1 MEEHRMARAR
11 KSHDSSE
18 EDVKSSRHKLKPAYA
33 SKVGGNH
40 LVVYAD
46 LQRES
51 DPYARVLILNFAA
64 EYAARA
70 FIDALIHND
79 EWEWVDPVGG
89 RKCIKTTTGVRISMF
104 RDDLEALLDLKLTPE
119 EKEWTD
125 DRMKQSVLRFK
136 YGTHEAAKRD
146 DDIQEL
152 EDGTDETLSDG
163 GTARKRSK
171 RKEPRAPKEPKVKV
185 DKSGYVSANDIAK
198 DLKVEGREVR
208 GVLRASGL
216 PKPDV
221 GWAWAK
227 DSKELKKMRELI
239 EKGLKAG
246 KKKK

>member
-1 MEEHRMARAR
+1 MARAR

-18 EDVKSSRHKLKPAYA
+18 EDVKSSKHKLKPAYA

-40 LVVYAD
+40 LVVYCD

-51 DPYARVLILNFAA
+51 DHYARVLVLNFAA

-79 EWEWVDPVGG
+79 EWEWVDPIGS

-104 RDDLEALLDLKLTPE
+104 KDDLEMLLDYKMSPA

-125 DRMKQSVLRFK
+125 EQMKQSVLRFK
-136 YGTHEAAKRD
+136 YGTHEATKKND
-146 DDIQEL
+146 DNEEL
-152 EDGTDETLSDG
+152 EDGADETL
-163 GTARKRSK
+163 GTGRTKGKSK
-171 RKEPRAPKEPKVKV
+171 RREPRAPKEPKVKI

-198 DLKVEGREVR
+198 ELKVEGREVR

-216 PKPDV
+216 TKPDI
-221 GWAWAK
+221 GWAWEKGSA
-227 DSKELKKMRELI
+227 ELKKMRALI
-239 EKGLKAG
+239 EKGLKEG

>member
-1 MEEHRMARAR
+1 MARAR
-11 KSHDSSE
+11 KSHDTGE
-18 EDVKSSRHKLKPAYA
+18 EKVKSSGSKLKPAYA
-33 SKVGGNH
+33 ALGHNPY
-40 LVVYAD
+40 VVYCD

-79 EWEWVDPVGG
+79 EWEWIDPVGS

-104 RDDLEALLDLKLTPE
+104 RDDLEMLLDYKMNSE

-125 DRMKQSVLRFK
+125 EQMKQSVLRFK
-136 YGTHEAAKRD
+136 YGTHEAAGKND
-146 DDIQEL
+146 DNEEL
-152 EDGTDETLSDG
+152 EDGTDETLGAGRTTKVKS
-163 GTARKRSK
+163 R

-198 DLKVEGREVR
+198 ELKVEGREVR
-208 GVLRASGL
+208 GVLRGSGL
-216 PKPDV
+216 TKPDI

-227 DSKELKKMRELI
+227 DSKELKEMKALI